1 MRHRVKSSNMRPYSP
16 LSKLNLSK
24 PSRRF
29 TVCNTLGW
37 SWGQVCAPSKN
48 SFLRAS
54 PSSLHT
60 SSSLGARAG
69 CAAPFCSL
77 APATASGR
85 HMLLV
90 RLLGAPASTA
100 RCPPPLLAPSL
111 PVYVHV
117 AALPLPPPLTLPPFL
132 SAIEIAAPLK
142 PRLLLLHSPPPAC
155 PACQR
160 RRRWVSVPPIRLLL
174 VPLPQPPP
182 SFLPLLPSAEQP
194 LRPQVSFAA

>member
-1 MRHRVKSSNMRPYSP
+1 MARSLASPRRIENFPERSNRCTVTPTPPCPIGKECSF
-16 LSKLNLSK
+16 
-24 PSRRF
+24 SRCARF
-29 TVCNTLGW
+29 C
-37 SWGQVCAPSKN
+37 SA
-48 SFLRAS
+48 

-155 PACQR
+155 PAFQR
-160 RRRWVSVPPIRLLL
+160 RRCWVSVPPIRLLL